1 VATSNT
7 NFVLRFFNLT
17 AEQLDLEMGEDN
29 GFQFG
34 WYPYELERELGNK
47 RFVAYTYGC
56 NDTWEWETYP
66 LPTPVQS
73 QYNTGSWY
81 RSTTLHMKQALRILG
96 ITRAQLV
103 QRLDVELDQD
113 HPDRPYYWCWAA
125 KSFSH
130 PLPQNRQL
138 IVTAR
143 NIGDDYEWNFVLEE
157 HIEFEGPTL
166 PYPEDEIPF

>member
-1 VATSNT
+1 MATSNT

-17 AEQLDLEMGEDN
+17 ADQLDCEMGEDS

-47 RFVAYTYGC
+47 RFVATYAF
-56 NDTWEWETYP
+56 NDTWEWETCP
-66 LPTPVQS
+66 LPVPMQS

-81 RSTTLHMKQALRILG
+81 RSTSVHMKQALRILG

-103 QRLDVELDQD
+103 QKLDVKLDQD
-113 HPDRPYYWCWAA
+113 YHNRPHYWCWDVEH
-125 KSFSH
+125 FSCS
-130 PLPQNRQL
+130 LPQDRRL
-138 IVTAR
+138 LVTAR
-143 NIGDDYEWNFVLEE
+143 NIGDDYEWSFELEE

>member
-1 VATSNT
+1 MATSNT
-7 NFVLRFFNLT
+7 NFVLRFFNMT
-17 AEQLDLEMGEDN
+17 SDQLDREMSEDN

-47 RFVAYTYGC
+47 RFVATYAC

-66 LPTPVQS
+66 LPIPEQS
-73 QYNTGSWY
+73 QYWTGSWR
-81 RSTTLHMKQALRILG
+81 RSTKLHMKQALRTLG

-103 QRLDVELDQD
+103 QRLGVELDQD
-113 HPDRPYYWCWAA
+113 FPDRPYYWCWGT
-125 KSFSH
+125 KHFSYS
-130 PLPQNRQL
+130 LPRNRRL
-138 IVTAR
+138 FVTVE
-143 NIGDDYEWNFVLEE
+143 NIGDDYGWNFVLEE

>member
-1 VATSNT
+1 MATSNT

-17 AEQLDLEMGEDN
+17 AEQLDREMGEDN

-47 RFVAYTYGC
+47 RFVATYAY

-66 LPTPVQS
+66 LPVPVQS

-81 RSTTLHMKQALRILG
+81 RSTSVHMKQALRILG

-103 QRLDVELDQD
+103 QD
-113 HPDRPYYWCWAA
+113 HPDRPYY
-125 KSFSH
+125 SYS
-130 PLPQNRQL
+130 LPQNRRL
-138 IVTAR
+138 IVTVR

-166 PYPEDEIPF
+166 PYPKDEIPF